1 MSQNIE
7 WRVVLSHQVY
17 ALNEPLT
24 LRDAAKPNRWGL
36 WMSITSCSMRTML
49 DAGCIG
55 LARNVR
61 RALRRRLARLPPL
74 EQVISLMASLM
85 ISLMTSLVTSLMAS
99 LMTSLKTSL
108 MTFLMTSLP
117 PLKQVDSGRS
127 DSLVATLTMQWGAM
141 MLAAT
146 GRPLPELEAETGHRF
161 DTILIHDLEQKIV
174 QVHER
179 QRAKVLT
186 SSQQRIAIKRADA
199 GLPPT
204 ELVAPPK
211 TARQQRLEMHERKLV
226 RH

>member
-1 MSQNIE
+1 MSRNTE

-17 ALNEPLT
+17 TLNEPLT
-24 LRDAAKPNRWGL
+24 LRDAAKHNRWGM

-49 DAGCIG
+49 DTGCIG

-74 EQVISLMASLM
+74 EQV
-85 ISLMTSLVTSLMAS
+85 
-99 LMTSLKTSL
+99 
-108 MTFLMTSLP
+108 
-117 PLKQVDSGRS
+117 DSGRS
-127 DSLVATLTMQWGAM
+127 DSLVATLTLQWGAM

-146 GRPLPELEAETGHRF
+146 GRPLPESESETGHRF
-161 DTILIHDLEQKIV
+161 NTIKLHDLEQKIV
-174 QVHER
+174 QVHEQ

-204 ELVAPPK
+204 ELVAQTK
-211 TARQQRLEMHERKLV
+211 TARQERLEMHERKLV

>member
-1 MSQNIE
+1 MSRNTE

-17 ALNEPLT
+17 TLNEPLT
-24 LRDAAKPNRWGL
+24 LRDAAKHNRWGM

-49 DAGCIG
+49 DTGCIG

-74 EQVISLMASLM
+74 EQV
-85 ISLMTSLVTSLMAS
+85 
-99 LMTSLKTSL
+99 
-108 MTFLMTSLP
+108 
-117 PLKQVDSGRS
+117 DSVRS
-127 DSLVATLTMQWGAM
+127 DSLVATLTLQWGAM

-146 GRPLPELEAETGHRF
+146 GRPLPESESETGHRF
-161 DTILIHDLEQKIV
+161 NTIKLHDLEQKIV
-174 QVHER
+174 QVHEQ

-204 ELVAPPK
+204 ELVAQTK
-211 TARQQRLEMHERKLV
+211 TARQERLEMHERKLV